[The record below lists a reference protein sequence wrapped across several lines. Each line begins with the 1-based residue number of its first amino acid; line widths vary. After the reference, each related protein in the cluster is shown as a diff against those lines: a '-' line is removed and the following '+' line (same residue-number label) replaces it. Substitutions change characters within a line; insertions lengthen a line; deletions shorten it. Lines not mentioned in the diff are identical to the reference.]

1 MKRRYIFFII
11 AAFWL
16 SGDYSL
22 AKNQTGD
29 SILTIGD
36 FKRATALS
44 IDPLG
49 NLYVI
54 DRGTNEI
61 IKIEKHND
69 KIQRTGGQG
78 WKGAALDEPIDINT
92 PNGLD
97 IYVADYGNHRIIR
110 YDRNLNYVSSYPTEE
125 KTQSI
130 ERIFGFPRSI
140 AFSRFGDLFILD
152 GENNRII
159 KINSSNKIERT
170 FGGVAAGK
178 GRLIKPMKIR
188 VSNRD
193 RVYVLDSNQIL
204 VFDIFGNYIKTIG
217 QGIFTRLHSIALN
230 NDTLYALDSC
240 SIKILG
246 LDGTMNMKINIP
258 SQINENITEII
269 DFAVRSDVIY
279 LLAEHRIFK
288 FPRII

>member
-1 MKRRYIFFII
+1 MKYKYIFFVI
-11 AAFWL
+11 AAAWL
-16 SGDYSL
+16 SGDYSI
-22 AKNQTGD
+22 AKSQTDD
-29 SILTIGD
+29 SIPTIGN
-36 FKRATALS
+36 FKRASALS
-44 IDPLG
+44 IDPLN

-54 DRGTNEI
+54 DRGVNEI
-61 IKIEKHND
+61 IKIEKHNN
-69 KIQRTGGQG
+69 KIQKTGGQG

-110 YDRNLNYVSSYPTEE
+110 YDRNLNYISSYPTEE
-125 KTQSI
+125 KTQSV

-152 GENNRII
+152 GENNRIL

-170 FGGVAAGK
+170 FGGVTAGK
-178 GRLIKPMKIR
+178 GRLIKPSKIR
-188 VSNRD
+188 VNNRD

-204 VFDIFGNYIKTIG
+204 IFDIFGNYIKTIA

-230 NDTLYALDSC
+230 KDTLYALDSC

-246 LDGTMNMKINIP
+246 LDGTLNMEINIP

-279 LLAEHRIFK
+279 LLTVHRIFK
-288 FPRII
+288 FSRII